1 MAQNYSLLKELLNLL
16 EMYELESD
24 GREASMVSF
33 SIWLNQHL
41 SYPSPGMVM
50 KEKNRHIGMEE
61 IEGEQAETVMTMLI
75 SYLYR
80 YAKNYAKKALEGT
93 PLSTIDEFTFL
104 ATLSYRG
111 SLTKTELINLHL
123 LEITSGIEI
132 IKRLTSA
139 GLMESFSD
147 PNDKRSKRVKLTGEG
162 KRVLNSVMDKMDE
175 VAHIVAGNLSE
186 EERNQLLPLLHKLND
201 FHAVIHYQD
210 RKTELNQIREK
221 YFNSSRQE

>member
-16 EMYELESD
+16 ETYENETD
-24 GREASMVSF
+24 GREVSMVSF
-33 SIWLNQHL
+33 SVWLNKHL
-41 SYPSPGMVM
+41 SYPSPGLVM
-50 KEKNRHIGMEE
+50 QEKREGMEN
-61 IEGEQAETVMTMLI
+61 IVDEQAETVMTMLI

-80 YAKNYAKKALEGT
+80 YAKNYSKKALEGT

-123 LEITSGIEI
+123 LEITSGIEV
-132 IKRLTSA
+132 IKRLTKA

-147 PNDKRSKRVKLTGEG
+147 QNDKRSKRMKLTPQG
-162 KRVLNSVMDKMDE
+162 KKVLNDVMEKMDG
-175 VAHIVAGNLSE
+175 VAHIVAGNLSG

-201 FHAVIHYQD
+201 FHAVIHHQD
-210 RKTELNQIREK
+210 RKSELKEIREK
-221 YFNSSRQE
+221 YFNY

>member
-16 EMYELESD
+16 ETYENEAE
-24 GREASMVSF
+24 GREVSVVSF
-33 SIWLNQHL
+33 SVWLNQHL
-41 SYPSPGMVM
+41 SYPSPVMVM
-50 KEKNRHIGMEE
+50 KEKRMGMEN
-61 IEGEQAETVMTMLI
+61 IEDEQAETVMTMLI

-80 YAKNYAKKALEGT
+80 YAKNYSKKALEGT

-123 LEITSGIEI
+123 LEITSGIEV
-132 IKRLTSA
+132 IKRLTKA

-147 PNDKRSKRVKLTGEG
+147 QNDKRSKRMKLTHEG
-162 KRVLNSVMDKMDE
+162 KRVLNTVMGKMDE
-175 VAHIVAGNLSE
+175 VAHIVSGNLSG

-201 FHAVIHYQD
+201 FHAVIHHQD
-210 RKTELNQIREK
+210 RKSELKEIREK
-221 YFNSSRQE
+221 YFNY